1 MEQVVGFVDQIAAFY
16 DTPLYNNQCSCFS
29 EDAKYIIGSGCDGKD
44 QNCDKIVD
52 DCDEDRTKPIL
63 LLKSELIPE
72 TPFRSD
78 ADAIRYLK
86 DSVIASD
93 DCALSLVV
101 NVTKDQDNSN
111 SELSTFVVSASDPR
125 CEGSS
130 RFATESKSFTVKV
143 DTADPVVTCGF
154 SEFGGMNV
162 VEDDKKLFHYGDV
175 ELLNAENYWYDSHFY
190 YNIEVRT

>member
-1 MEQVVGFVDQIAAFY
+1 MEQVVGILDQIVAVH
-16 DTPLYNNQCSCFS
+16 DLPLYKSQCSCFP
-29 EDAKYIIGSGCDGKD
+29 EDAKYFIGSGCDGKD
-44 QNCDKIVD
+44 QNCDKKAD

-63 LLKSELIPE
+63 LLKSEFLPK

-86 DSVIASD
+86 DGVIASD
-93 DCALSLVV
+93 DCSSNLTV
-101 NVTKDQDNSN
+101 NVTKDEDNSN
-111 SELSTFVVSASDPR
+111 STLSTYVVSASDPR

-130 RFATESKSFTVKV
+130 EFATESKSFTMKV
-143 DTADPVVTCGF
+143 DTEDPVVTCGF

-190 YNIEVRT
+190 YNIKV